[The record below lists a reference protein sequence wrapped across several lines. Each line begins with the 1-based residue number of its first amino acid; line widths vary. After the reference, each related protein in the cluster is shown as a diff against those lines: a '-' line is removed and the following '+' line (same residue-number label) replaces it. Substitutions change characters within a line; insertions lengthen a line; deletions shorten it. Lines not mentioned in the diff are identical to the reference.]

1 MPEVSIIVPVYNRAS
16 SICFCL
22 ESLNAMH
29 YRDFEV
35 IVVDDGS
42 SDDTP
47 RICQEFCNSH
57 SQFRYIQQNNGG
69 YHQLAI

>member
-42 SDDTP
+42 SEDM
-47 RICQEFCNSH
+47 S
-57 SQFRYIQQNNGG
+57 GV
-69 YHQLAI
+69 L

>member
-22 ESLNAMH
+22 RVLMLCIIGT
-29 YRDFEV
+29 FEV

-57 SQFRYIQQNNGG
+57 SQFSLYP
-69 YHQLAI
+69 AK